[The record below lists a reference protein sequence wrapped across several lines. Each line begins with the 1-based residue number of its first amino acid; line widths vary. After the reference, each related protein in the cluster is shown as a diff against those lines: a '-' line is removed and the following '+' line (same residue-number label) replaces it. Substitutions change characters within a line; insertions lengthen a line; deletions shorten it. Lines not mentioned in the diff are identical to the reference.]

1 MSENETQP
9 TQATESTDAP
19 LAENDLESVAG
30 GETILDDVVDTIKR
44 WTEILT

>member
-9 TQATESTDAP
+9 TQATESADAP
-19 LAENDLESVAG
+19 LAENELEQVAG
-30 GETILDDVVDTIKR
+30 GETVIDGVIETIKR